1 MTSKLRRMVKFY
13 PVQKARVSFVKISYI
28 VTRNPALR
36 LKYLVGNKRRRK
48 CEIGNTK
55 GLEQEKDSNSMN

>member
-1 MTSKLRRMVKFY
+1 M
-13 PVQKARVSFVKISYI
+13 
-28 VTRNPALR
+28 TRNPALR